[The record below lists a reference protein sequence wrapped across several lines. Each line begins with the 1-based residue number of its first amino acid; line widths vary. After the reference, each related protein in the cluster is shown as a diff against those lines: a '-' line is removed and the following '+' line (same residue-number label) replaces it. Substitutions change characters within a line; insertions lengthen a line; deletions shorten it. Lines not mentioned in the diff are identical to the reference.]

1 MWMVGW
7 IVFRVG
13 KGDTSL
19 TELNATKLD
28 SAARHEFWTEER
40 CFITEL
46 MNSPDQ
52 PNASLALSR
61 VEPGVT
67 TQLHALDGLCE
78 TYTVT
83 KGTGLAE
90 INGQVHRLNRGESLM
105 IPAGA
110 SQRITNDGPNDL
122 EFYCLCTP
130 RFVANSYVNLES

>member
-1 MWMVGW
+1 MS
-7 IVFRVG
+7 
-13 KGDTSL
+13 K
-19 TELNATKLD
+19 LNAIKLD
-28 SAARHEFWTEER
+28 SAGRREFWTEEK

-46 MNSPDQ
+46 MNSPHQ
-52 PNASLALSR
+52 PNASLALAR

-67 TQLHALDGLCE
+67 TQLHALDGLRE

-90 INGQVHRLNRGESLM
+90 INGQFHRLNCNESLI

-110 SQRITNDGPNDL
+110 AQRITNDGLEDL

-130 RFVANSYVNLES
+130 RFTCKCYVNLESVDT